1 MVQKTWI
8 GTSGGLWGQ
17 NTNWSPNA
25 TPGTLD
31 DASIPGPTGSTFEV
45 IAGGGVAASLG
56 LTGNVSLGGVY
67 ALGNALTVG
76 SLVIVPGTTSGATTT
91 LVAGA
96 LALSGSGSS
105 VTAGSVNVV
114 DGTVSLAGSTN
125 LASTGAIAVGRAGG
139 SNVAYGSG
147 YLYTTGASS
156 TISLAAGATLSTQG
170 DLSVASGSLTNV
182 GGTVSIAGA
191 LSVGT
196 VSTPFTTTPYNNST
210 GGQVT
215 ISAGGVLT
223 VGGAITDPNGFIG
236 VSGTGSK
243 LTASGILTAGSSGS
257 YSPTVANSNNTY
269 VSGSYGSGSLIAL
282 AGGAAQL
289 GGVVFTAPARDDYN
303 PYTAGL
309 WVDAT
314 STIEIGTVGGAIA
327 GAITVDA
334 GKTITANANANL
346 IGALVVNGTVAIASG
361 TLTQFGGVSGSG
373 TIQIGKNATL
383 VLNGTTASSDT
394 IAFLDTGAALSI
406 GTNSTYNGSTT
417 ISAPYVESALLTGF
431 QTGDSI
437 IVGQPVT
444 TATYTAGTG
453 SSPGTLVLSNGSN
466 TIETLLL
473 AGDFTNKNF
482 FVSPTTNGASISL
495 IAATPPVPSPTD
507 PLFDPIYYLANNSDV
522 AAAGVDPYQHYM
534 VSGWKEGRD
543 PSALFNTKYYL
554 DQHPDVKA
562 AGINPLSHFETN
574 GWKEGR
580 DPSAAFSDSR
590 YLAAYPDVKAAGID
604 PLVHYVVSGKAE
616 GRTSF
621 AVLGPQDAL
630 VNAAYVYAHNPAVA
644 AAGLDATAWYH
655 STGWKTGTD
664 PNAFFDTNYYL
675 KQNQDV
681 KAAGVDPLA
690 HFETSGWQENRQPSL
705 VFDDAK
711 YLAANADVKVAGID
725 PLLHYI
731 TSGQS
736 EGRLSF
742 ITGGTAAADPLV
754 NAAYYDQQLG
764 ASLIPTGTAAAQQA
778 AWSYDTTGWQKGLNP
793 DAFFD
798 TNYYLSHNSDVAAA
812 HIDPLMHYENNGWK
826 EGRDPSATFST
837 NKYLAAY
844 GDVKNAGLDPLLH
857 YVAYGQGEGRTA
869 FSA

>member
-1 MVQKTWI
+1 MQKSWV
-8 GTSGGLWGQ
+8 GLSGGAWSADA
-17 NTNWSPNA
+17 NWQPGIAA
-25 TPGTLD
+25 TTAD
-31 DASIPGPTGSTFEV
+31 DATITGP
-45 IAGGGVAASLG
+45 
-56 LTGNVSLGGVY
+56 
-67 ALGNALTVG
+67 
-76 SLVIVPGTTSGATTT
+76 
-91 LVAGA
+91 
-96 LALSGSGSS
+96 SGSS
-105 VTAGSVNVV
+105 YQIVAGPGNSA
-114 DGTVSLAGSTN
+114 SLT
-125 LASTGAIAVGRAGG
+125 LVG
-139 SNVAYGSG
+139 N
-147 YLYTTGASS
+147 T
-156 TISLAAGATLSTQG
+156 TLS
-170 DLSVASGSLTNV
+170 
-182 GGTVSIAGA
+182 GTFNTGA

-196 VSTPFTTTPYNNST
+196 AALSGGLSLAAGAILNTTTATLLT
-210 GGQVT
+210 GPLQATGTGTKLAVSGT
-215 ISAGGVLT
+215 LT
-223 VGGAITDPNGFIG
+223 VGGTRTAFGYVLDALSAGGGATVQAGNIAMVAMSNAGDSLSVDATSSIEVGTVGAAALGKLTIDAGR
-236 VSGTGSK
+236 SLTGTGNV
-243 LTASGILTAGSSGS
+243 TASNGI
-257 YSPTVANSNNTY
+257 VNNGTIIAQ
-269 VSGSYGSGSLIAL
+269 GGNLFLDPITGSGSLQIA
-282 AGGAAQL
+282 AGGSLSVRSNTEAIS
-289 GGVVFTAPARDDYN
+289 FT
-303 PYTAGL
+303 G
-309 WVDAT
+309 
-314 STIEIGTVGGAIA
+314 SGGALRL
-327 GAITVDA
+327 
-334 GKTITANANANL
+334 TAVTNYSFNGLSTNSL
-346 IGALVVNGTVAIASG
+346 NEQGIVNGFVQGDVISILNFTSGSTPLTSVSYQAGTGGLG
-361 TLTQFGGVSGSG
+361 TLTLKSNT
-373 TIQIGKNATL
+373 TI
-383 VLNGTTASSDT
+383 
-394 IAFLDTGAALSI
+394 LDT
-406 GTNSTYNGSTT
+406 
-417 ISAPYVESALLTGF
+417 LT
-431 QTGDSI
+431 
-437 IVGQPVT
+437 
-444 TATYTAGTG
+444 
-453 SSPGTLVLSNGSN
+453 
-466 TIETLLL
+466 L
-473 AGDFTNKNF
+473 AGDYTGQTFQLT
-482 FVSPTTNGASISL
+482 PTTNSSTSNIVVSSSAIQAS
-495 IAATPPVPSPTD
+495 PD
-507 PLFDPIYYLANNSDV
+507 QLFDPIYYLANNSDV

-554 DQHPDVKA
+554 DQNPDVKA

-655 STGWKTGTD
+655 STGWKTGTN

-711 YLAANADVKVAGID
+711 YLAANADVKAAGID

-812 HIDPLMHYENNGWK
+812 HIDPLMHYESNGWK

>member
-1 MVQKTWI
+1 MATKTWI

-17 NTNWSPNA
+17 NSNWSPNA
-25 TPGTLD
+25 TPGTLE
-31 DASIPGPTGSTFEV
+31 DAIIPGPTGSTFEV

-56 LTGNVSLGGVY
+56 LTGNVSLGGAY
-67 ALGNALTVG
+67 TLGNALTVG
-76 SLVIVPGTTSGATTT
+76 SLVIVPGTTLGATTT
-91 LVAGA
+91 LAAGA
-96 LALSGSGSS
+96 LALSASGSS

-114 DGTVSLAGSTN
+114 DGTLSLAGSTN
-125 LASTGAIAVGRAGG
+125 LTSTGAIAVGRAGG
-139 SNVAYGSG
+139 GNVASASG
-147 YLYTTGASS
+147 YLSTSGALS
-156 TISLAAGATLSTQG
+156 TVNLAAGATLSTLA
-170 DLSVASGSLTNV
+170 DLSVASGSLADV
-182 GGTVSIAGA
+182 GGTVSIAGS
-191 LSVGT
+191 LSLGT
-196 VSTPFTTTPYNNST
+196 VPSPLFATPYNNPAS
-210 GGQVT
+210 GQVT

-223 VGGAITDPNGFIG
+223 VSGAITDPNGFIG
-236 VSGTGSK
+236 VSGIGSK
-243 LTASGILTAGSSGS
+243 LIASGILTATSGS
-257 YSPTVANSNNTY
+257 FYGTTGG
-269 VSGSYGSGSLIAL
+269 SGFGSLIAI
-282 AGGAAQL
+282 AGGTAQL
-289 GGVVFTAPARDDYN
+289 GGVVFNAPSSDVYN
-303 PYTAGL
+303 KNLGL
-309 WVDAT
+309 FVDAT
-314 STIEIGTVGGAIA
+314 STIEIGTAGGAIA

-334 GKTITANANANL
+334 GKTITANANETL
-346 IGALVVNGTVAIASG
+346 IGALVVNGTVAITSG
-361 TLTQFGGVSGSG
+361 TLTQSGGVSGSG

-417 ISAPYVESALLTGF
+417 ISAPYAESALLTGF

-444 TATYTAGTG
+444 TATYTAGT
-453 SSPGTLVLSNGSN
+453 LVLSNGSN
-466 TIETLLL
+466 TIETLRL
-473 AGDFTNKNF
+473 AGDFTNKSF
-482 FVSPTTNGASISL
+482 FVSPTTTNGASISL
-495 IAATPPVPSPTD
+495 IAATPPAPSPTD
-507 PLFDPIYYLANNSDV
+507 PLFDTAYYLAQNPDV

-534 VSGWKEGRD
+534 VSGWKEGRN

-554 DQHPDVKA
+554 DQNPDVKA

-655 STGWKTGTD
+655 STGWKTGTN

-711 YLAANADVKVAGID
+711 YLAANADVKAAGID

-812 HIDPLMHYENNGWK
+812 HIDPLMHYESNGWK